1 MSHEIPLAF
10 PCNGESLVGILHQ
23 PDRPRRIGVVIVV
36 GGPQYRVGSHRQ
48 FMLLARYLAEQGYA
62 VLRFDCRGMGDSGGE
77 FPGFERISA
86 DITAAV
92 DLLFSQ
98 ASGIE
103 QVVLWGLCDAASAA
117 LLYASGDR
125 RIAGMVLLNPWV
137 RSDATLAKTYLRHY
151 YLARLM
157 SREFWSKLFAGQ
169 LKPGRVVGD
178 LAGNIRAGT
187 GQAAQTERRDFV
199 SRMRD
204 GLESF
209 GRPVLIVLSGND
221 ITAAEFAGVAES
233 PDWQRLLQRPGVTR
247 HAIPDA
253 NHTFSTAAWRDQVAG
268 LTAGWL
274 EALESRWIA

>member
-1 MSHEIPLAF
+1 MSHEVPLAF
-10 PCNGESLVGILHQ
+10 ACNGESLVGILHL

-48 FMLLARYLAEQGYA
+48 FTLLARYLAERGYA

-77 FPGFERISA
+77 FPGFEGISA
-86 DITAAV
+86 DIAAAV
-92 DLLFSQ
+92 DLLFRQ
-98 ASGIE
+98 TTGVE
-103 QVVLWGLCDAASAA
+103 QVALWGLCDAASAA
-117 LLYASGDR
+117 LMYASGDR
-125 RIAGMVLLNPWV
+125 RVAGMALLNPWV

-157 SREFWSKLFAGQ
+157 SREFWSKLFAGE
-169 LKPGRVVGD
+169 LRAGRVVGD

-187 GQAAQTERRDFV
+187 GPSAQPQRQDFV
-199 SRMRD
+199 SRMRH
-204 GLESF
+204 GLENF

-233 PDWQRLLQRPGVTR
+233 TDWRHLLQRPGITR
-247 HAIPDA
+247 HGIAEA
-253 NHTFSTAAWRDQVAG
+253 NHTFSTAAWRDEVAG

-274 EALESRWIA
+274 DALEKRG